1 VGQRAEDLGGPIRV
15 SETPAQSWGGV
26 MTVII
31 KDSPFRIL
39 REGTRPLARTIP
51 EVTCALNRHSN

>member
-1 VGQRAEDLGGPIRV
+1 
-15 SETPAQSWGGV
+15 

-39 REGTRPLARTIP
+39 RGGTRPLARTIP
-51 EVTCALNRHSN
+51 EVTCALNRHSNEEI